1 MLKMMSNKDSM
12 TRTMVLI
19 FVAVLQTLITLT
31 IVSNFGWTNTLS
43 IIFYPITAIIYY
55 VVYLICKN

>member
-1 MLKMMSNKDSM
+1 M

>member
-1 MLKMMSNKDSM
+1 MANKDSM
-12 TRTMVLI
+12 VRTMVLI
-19 FVAVLQTLITLT
+19 FVAMVQTLITLT

-43 IIFYPITAIIYY
+43 IIFYSITAIIYY